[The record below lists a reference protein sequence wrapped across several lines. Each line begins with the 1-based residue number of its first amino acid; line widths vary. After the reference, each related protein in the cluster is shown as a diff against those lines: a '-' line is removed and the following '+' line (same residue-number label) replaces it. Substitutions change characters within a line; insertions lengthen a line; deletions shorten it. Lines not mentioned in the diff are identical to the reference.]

1 MRQAFCVRTS
11 CDPKNE
17 VFMAE
22 RAGIVPF
29 DDGRICNMRGKRTAT
44 IEDLYRVDAKK
55 AELVNG
61 ELVVM
66 SPAGGLHTFAAG
78 RIYASLDRYAA
89 VYKSGFAMTDGVAY
103 IVNLPHRR
111 SFCPDAAFTRGP
123 ITEKFIDGAPVFA
136 AEVRS
141 EHDFGIAAEQRLARK
156 RADYFRAGTQV
167 VWDVD
172 VLRNL
177 IVRVFQAGDPSTP
190 VIYRRGDIA
199 TAEPALPGWSMPVA
213 DLRPA

>member
-1 MRQAFCVRTS
+1 MRQAFCVRTLR
-11 CDPKNE
+11 DPQNE

-22 RAGIVPF
+22 HARVVPF
-29 DDGRICNMRGKRTAT
+29 DDGRICDMRGKQTAT
-44 IEDLYRVDAKK
+44 VEDLYRVDARK
-55 AELVNG
+55 AELVDG

-66 SPAGGLHTFAAG
+66 SPAGGLHAFAAG

-89 VYKSGFAMTDGVAY
+89 AYKSGFAMTDGVAY
-103 IVNLPHRR
+103 IVNLPNRR

-141 EHDFGIAAEQRLARK
+141 EHDFGVAAEQRLARK
-156 RADYFRAGTQV
+156 RADYFNAGTRV

-172 VLRNL
+172 VLRDL
-177 IVRVFQAGDPSTP
+177 IVRVFHAGDPSTP
-190 VIYRRGDIA
+190 LIYRRGDIA
-199 TAEPALPGWSMPVA
+199 TAELALPGWSMPVA
-213 DLRPA
+213 DLLPD